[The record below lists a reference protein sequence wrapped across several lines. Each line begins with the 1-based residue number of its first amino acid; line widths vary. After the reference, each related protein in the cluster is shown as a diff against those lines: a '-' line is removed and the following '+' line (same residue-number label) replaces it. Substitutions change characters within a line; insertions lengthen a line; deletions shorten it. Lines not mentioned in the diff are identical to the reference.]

1 MKDKEEGNRIVQ
13 GKSSNHRADPTLVK
27 NNRVGR
33 RIGQGEI
40 NME

>member
-1 MKDKEEGNRIVQ
+1 MRDKEEEDRIVQ

-27 NNRVGR
+27 NRVGR
-33 RIGQGEI
+33 SIGQGEI